1 MSYTSKASEH
11 LHTASKFAEI
21 AEQLPDHP
29 LHRELDE
36 RETLVLMAIR
46 QILIDTSKDEI
57 RLAQSLVGEI
67 HGV

>member
-1 MSYTSKASEH
+1 MSYTSRASEH

-46 QILIDTSKDEI
+46 QILIDTSKSEI
-57 RLAQSLVGEI
+57 RIAQSLVSEI
-67 HGV
+67 EGA

>member
-46 QILIDTSKDEI
+46 QILIDTSKSEI
-57 RLAQSLVGEI
+57 KIAQSLVSEI
-67 HGV
+67 DGV

>member
-46 QILIDTSKDEI
+46 QILIDTSKNEI
-57 RLAQSLVGEI
+57 KIAQSLVSEI
-67 HGV
+67 DGV

>member
-1 MSYTSKASEH
+1 MSYASRATEH
-11 LHTASKFAEI
+11 LHAAARFAEV

-36 RETLVLMAIR
+36 HETLVLMAIR
-46 QILIDTSKDEI
+46 QILIDTSKSEI
-57 RLAQSLVGEI
+57 KLAQSLVSEI

>member
-11 LHTASKFAEI
+11 LHTAAKFAEV

-36 RETLVLMAIR
+36 REKLVMLAIR
-46 QILIDTSKDEI
+46 QVLIDTSKDQI
-57 RLAQSLVGEI
+57 RLAHSLVSEI
-67 HGV
+67 DGV

>member
-1 MSYTSKASEH
+1 MSYTSRASEH
-11 LHTASKFAEI
+11 LHTASKFAEV

-46 QILIDTSKDEI
+46 QILIDTSKSEI
-57 RLAQSLVGEI
+57 KIAQSLVSEI
-67 HGV
+67 EGA